1 MAAANSDSNEGRF
14 SSNFRFIHKYRR
26 HKKMARL
33 TNGSVVWT
41 FEFKGKMTLIVDQ
54 FIEGRPLFK
63 NFYIQITIN

>member
-26 HKKMARL
+26 HK
-33 TNGSVVWT
+33 NVWT
-41 FEFKGKMTLIVDQ
+41 FEFKGKMTLKVDQ